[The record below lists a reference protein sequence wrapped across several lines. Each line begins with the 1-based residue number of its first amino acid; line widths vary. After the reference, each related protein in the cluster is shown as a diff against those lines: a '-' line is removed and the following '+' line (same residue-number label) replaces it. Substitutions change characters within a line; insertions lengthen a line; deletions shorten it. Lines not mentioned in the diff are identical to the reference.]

1 MASFYLSIRITKTKQ
16 VYSNLFHSQ
25 YLQRY
30 KQFNFQFYSE
40 TLINFYEKTLFLY
53 KRYRFYFWSVESTI
67 KNILLKFFGVLF
79 NVVHPLD

>member
-53 KRYRFYFWSVESTI
+53 KTF
-67 KNILLKFFGVLF
+67 
-79 NVVHPLD
+79 